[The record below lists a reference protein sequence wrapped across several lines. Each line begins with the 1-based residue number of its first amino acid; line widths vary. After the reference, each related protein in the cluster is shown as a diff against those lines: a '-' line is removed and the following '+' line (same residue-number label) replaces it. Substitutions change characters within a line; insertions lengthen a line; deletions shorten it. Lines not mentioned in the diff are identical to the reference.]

1 MHSTRLFTGLV
12 GLLHPVRPPAEPFAQ
27 EKTRLPALLG
37 MAMPVLP
44 PHIASIVV
52 NGYKYIGLFSMLLDD
67 VAAIVFGI
75 GLFVYFATW
84 FAV

>member
-1 MHSTRLFTGLV
+1 
-12 GLLHPVRPPAEPFAQ
+12 
-27 EKTRLPALLG
+27 
-37 MAMPVLP
+37 MAIPVLP